1 MDIIIDLLV
10 RISVIA
16 ILCAG
21 LDIVLGMSGRFSIAQ
36 GALFGVGAY
45 TSTLAMTE
53 LAWPF
58 VPALVA
64 GMVVTAI
71 VSALIVPLTSR
82 VAHFY
87 FAISTL
93 AIQVLIVTFLKNAQS
108 ITGGDGGVFGVPSIE
123 LFGFEFRG
131 GWLAALSVGVGVL
144 ILLLLK
150 WLRRSRFGNVLLAV
164 KADEQL
170 VGSLG
175 YRVNL
180 QVAVAF
186 AVNGALCAVAGA
198 IQASHIQYISPASF
212 GIEVSLGLLIAYMLG
227 GGGVWGAVLGAVA
240 FGGIEQGV
248 LLLPLP
254 GSLAGP
260 VPQVIYGLALVLVM
274 IFFPRGLSGLIRD
287 LSGRRRH
294 GVGIPDEQSPPTPDP
309 VRESRVS

>member
-1 MDIIIDLLV
+1 MDILIDLLV
-10 RISVIA
+10 RISIIT
-16 ILCAG
+16 ILCVG

-45 TSTLAMTE
+45 ASTLAMTK
-53 LAWPF
+53 LSWHF
-58 VPALVA
+58 VPALLLA
-64 GMVVTAI
+64 MIVTAA

-93 AIQVLIVTFLKNAQS
+93 AIQVLIVTFLKNAES
-108 ITGGDGGVFGVPSIE
+108 ITGGDAGVFGVPAIT

-131 GWLAALSVGVGVL
+131 GSLALLSVFVVTL
-144 ILLLLK
+144 AVMLLRG
-150 WLRRSRFGNVLLAV
+150 LRRSRFGDVLLAV
-164 KADEQL
+164 KWDEQL

-175 YRVNL
+175 YRVNP
-180 QVAVAF
+180 QVGLAF
-186 AVNGALCAVAGA
+186 ALNGVLCAVAGA
-198 IQASHIQYISPASF
+198 LQASHIQYISPASF

-274 IFFPRGLSGLIRD
+274 IFFPRGLVGLIRG
-287 LSGRRRH
+287 SARRGGSR
-294 GVGIPDEQSPPTPDP
+294 GPAKDTAGADTRP
-309 VRESRVS
+309 VEGSSV